1 LAAYW
6 RSRISVLFLLSLL
19 QVPAFPRPLLGQEER
34 GTVKVDSLP
43 VYAEMSTDSDIVTN
57 LARGKSL
64 RITLSITTG
73 DGMWCSVSEIDG
85 SAKLGFVRCQDLDRQ
100 NVPSTAAAG
109 GGVLASAPFDPASS
123 SQPRSRAQ
131 EGRALAASAILS
143 AFNHEPFDTL
153 SSGGDVLGTKRMLQ
167 DWWSISNR
175 DEFMKALDWI
185 DQGGHRQLFSALGE
199 RTSTLSPEELSK
211 VVSRLSSEDANS
223 VMVAHRY
230 YAKYAT
236 QSITAWDYA
245 RYINLCRWGVAAGYI
260 SEQDAWPRVMHAAQI
275 LQQSFAS
282 WSEFGENYL
291 VGREFWSLRQT
302 KIDGQAMR
310 AMYQRLLDHPGSPWI
325 RYSWNLPLQQSD
337 ATKPNAPSLPQVAQP
352 AGSSADSATCDA
364 LQRAAQS
371 GQVSDVESIL
381 QNTPGPVNCRDSR
394 GWTPLHYAAFNG
406 QAKNIQVL
414 LAHGAPVDAT
424 DNDGATPLHAAAAA
438 GHADAIEA
446 LLLGGAKIN
455 TLDHNGDAPLQNAAE
470 AGSLP
475 ATEVLLRHHA
485 STEERSSK
493 SPPPLNIAALRG
505 YADVAHTLLEHGAD
519 VESRDNEGYTPLN
532 SAVWFEHSDVIAL
545 LLAANANVNTRSSD
559 GATPLHGASAKGS
572 VENATLL
579 LEHGARVSARN
590 AHGFTP
596 LHTAADND
604 QSEVAEFLIA
614 HGADINA
621 RTEDGDTPLHWAAF
635 DGRLNAAKL
644 LLAKG
649 AQINPSDKDG
659 NTPLHWAAARGQV
672 EMTEFLIAH
681 GANMKALTRFGCTP
695 LRGAHDY
702 HQEATARVLL
712 QHGATQ

>member
-1 LAAYW
+1 LTAYS
-6 RSRISVLFLLSLL
+6 RSRISIPILLSILL
-19 QVPAFPRPLLGQEER
+19 LPAFPHSLSGQEER

-43 VYAEMSTDSDIVTN
+43 VYAEMSTDSDVVST
-57 LARGKSL
+57 LARGKLL

-73 DGMWCSVSEIDG
+73 DGMWCSVSDVD
-85 SAKLGFVRCQDLDRQ
+85 SRAKLGFVRCQDLDRQ
-100 NVPSTAAAG
+100 NVPSTAASA
-109 GGVLASAPFDPASS
+109 GGVLSSLPFDAASS
-123 SQPRSRAQ
+123 SQPRSHAE

-153 SSGGDVLGTKRMLQ
+153 SSGGNVLGTRQMLQ

-199 RTSTLSPEELSK
+199 RTSTLSSEELSK
-211 VVSRLSSEDANS
+211 VVSRLNSEDANS

-260 SEQDAWPRVMHAAQI
+260 SEEDAWPRVVHAAQI
-275 LQQSFAS
+275 LQQSFSS
-282 WSEFGENYL
+282 WREFGENYL

-302 KIDGQAMR
+302 KVDGQAMR

-325 RYSWNLPLQQSD
+325 RYSWDLPLQQSD
-337 ATKPNAPSLPQVAQP
+337 STKPGTPSLPQVAQS
-352 AGSSADSATCDA
+352 AGSTVGNGPCDA

-371 GQVSDVESIL
+371 GQVSDVDSLL
-381 QNTPGPVNCRDSR
+381 QNKTYSINCHDPR

-406 QAKNIQVL
+406 QAKIIPML
-414 LAHGAPVDAT
+414 LAHGATVDAA

-438 GHADAIEA
+438 GYADAIEA
-446 LLLGGAKIN
+446 LLQGGAKIN
-455 TLDHNGDAPLQNAAE
+455 ALDHNGDTPLQNAAE

-475 ATEVLLRHHA
+475 AADVLLRHHA
-485 STEERSSK
+485 SIEERSSK

-505 YADVAHTLLEHGAD
+505 YPDVARTLLEHGAN

-532 SAVWFEHSDVIAL
+532 SAVWFEHSDVVAL

-559 GATPLHGASAKGS
+559 GATPLHGAAAKGS
-572 VENATLL
+572 VESATLL
-579 LEHGARVSARN
+579 LEHGARVGAKN

-596 LHTAADND
+596 LHTAADSD
-604 QSEVAEFLIA
+604 QSEVAEFLVA

-621 RTEDGDTPLHWAAF
+621 RTDEGDTPLHWAAF

-649 AQINPSDKDG
+649 AQINLSDKDG

-672 EMTEFLIAH
+672 EMTELLIAH

-702 HQEATARVLL
+702 HQEATAQVLL